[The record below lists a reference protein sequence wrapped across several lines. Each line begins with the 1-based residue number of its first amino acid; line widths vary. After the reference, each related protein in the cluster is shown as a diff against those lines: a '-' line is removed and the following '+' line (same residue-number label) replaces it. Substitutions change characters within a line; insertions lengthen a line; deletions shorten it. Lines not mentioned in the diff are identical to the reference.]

1 MNWLA
6 RLLFD
11 WVYVLLFGLFQGLLN
26 LTKFIESF
34 FDVFAGTAK
43 IFYKGDADFLINIF
57 FGHDAVTNAF
67 WAMALIAIVMAFGF
81 CIFQMAR
88 KASDVTGSV
97 KQSVG
102 QIFSSFI
109 RCLLIILLL
118 NAITVATINITNVLL
133 DRINFALE
141 NAAVLDQQESE
152 KTFTDEE
159 YAAMAKILATVAN
172 YSVNPSS
179 DSRYNVNSCFN
190 AIRNDL
196 LSLHVNGFFRYDY
209 PMDKN
214 GHYTWQG
221 ALALLASSAD
231 LTGDLNLDTYYPDV
245 VNAFRVVSRELS
257 TYKDFAPVET
267 ARFTASEALD
277 TDMLIFLI
285 AGMDAAQ
292 NSMYN
297 NGDFND
303 TIRKGYISGEKS
315 YNNLKQVR
323 RDFDIWE
330 MDYLVGYISCIVFI
344 IIMAICIFTF
354 IVRMFNLLLLYLTAP
369 LFASSMPVD
378 EGAKW
383 QSWTQAFV
391 IQLFSG
397 FGLIIAMRLY
407 LIIIP
412 VVISSD
418 LVFFAGTGTWYAV
431 LNRMAQLLMVLGGAW
446 AVLQSGDVI
455 TGILAGN
462 PGMAAI
468 QQSGRIGSMVT
479 GWAMRAPRAALG
491 AARDLASAPMK
502 AAGAIKGAQAK
513 HEAGQQQK
521 IARLD
526 RRAQQK
532 QNKADALF
540 AQADK
545 RVSQGK
551 HGRTTQGLMDRAS
564 TAQVQA
570 DAAKFKAAHKREQYG
585 MGGYAGEKPGK
596 REYGGVGHSASDE
609 VGGADTP
616 VISSFTRQSRTGV
629 EADVPVS
636 TAVPERTASDTTS
649 DAAAGSAPKESAAV
663 AAAAA
668 AHRAAGPTPSQPSSG
683 GTKASSGGASG
694 TAATPPPPSARRV
707 MGSVVSDTAS
717 STSAQTSSGGTGTS
731 SGSGVSAGATP
742 PPPSARRVTSTP
754 VSDTASSTPAR
765 TSSGSGAS
773 TGATPPKADSGDV
786 PVFTAVP
793 QRTSGRSPADAPV
806 ISVPSPRRTPP
817 PPRPASSGSTPP
829 PKKDSGGA
837 PPSDG
842 GTPPRK
848 R

>member
-11 WVYVLLFGLFQGLLN
+11 WVYVLLFGLLQGLLN

-34 FDVFAGTAK
+34 FDIFAGTAK
-43 IFYKGDADFLINIF
+43 IFYKGDADFLINVF

-88 KASDVTGSV
+88 KATDITGSV

-102 QIFSSFI
+102 QIFSSFV

-118 NAITVATINITNVLL
+118 NAITVAAINISNVLL

-141 NAAVLDQQESE
+141 NAATLDQQEQD
-152 KTFTDEE
+152 KTFSDQE

-172 YSVNPSS
+172 YSANPSS

-196 LSLHVNGFFRYDY
+196 LALQVNGFFRYDY
-209 PMDKN
+209 LPDKN

-231 LTGDLNLDTYYPDV
+231 LTSDLNLDSYYADV
-245 VNAFRVVSRELS
+245 VNAFRTVSQELS

-267 ARFTASEALD
+267 ARYTAAKAMD
-277 TDMLIFLI
+277 TDVLIFLI
-285 AGMDAAQ
+285 TGMEAAQ
-292 NSMYN
+292 NKMYN

-303 TIRKGYISGEKS
+303 AIRKGYVSGDKS

-323 RDFDIWE
+323 KDFDIWKI
-330 MDYLVGYISCIVFI
+330 DYLVGYISCIVFI

-369 LFASSMPVD
+369 LFASSMPAD

-418 LVFFAGTGTWYAV
+418 LVFFAGSGVWYAT

-468 QQSGRIGSMVT
+468 QQSGRIGGMVT

-491 AARDLASAPMK
+491 AAKGIASSPLK
-502 AAGAIKGAQAK
+502 AANAIKGAQAK
-513 HEAGQQQK
+513 AEASQQQK
-521 IARLD
+521 VARMD

-540 AQADK
+540 AQAD
-545 RVSQGK
+545 RRISEGK
-551 HGRTTQGLMDRAS
+551 SGRKTQGIMDRAS
-564 TAQVQA
+564 SAQVSA
-570 DAAKFKAAHKREQYG
+570 DKVSFRAAHAREKYG
-585 MGGYAGEKPGK
+585 LGGYAGEGPGK
-596 REYGGVGHSASDE
+596 GDYGAISHSASSEGDSS
-609 VGGADTP
+609 AP
-616 VISSFTRQSRTGV
+616 VISSFTREPRAGA
-629 EADVPVS
+629 EPDVPVS
-636 TAVPERTASDTTS
+636 TAVPERTASGASS
-649 DAAAGSAPKESAAV
+649 DAAAGSGPKESAAV
-663 AAAAA
+663 AAATSAA
-668 AHRAAGPTPSQPSSG
+668 RSAGAG
-683 GTKASSGGASG
+683 GGAGQTGSASSTGAQQS
-694 TAATPPPPSARRV
+694 TPPPPRSGRV
-707 MGSVVSDTAS
+707 AAPASGGGTTPTAS
-717 STSAQTSSGGTGTS
+717 AAPSGG
-731 SGSGVSAGATP
+731 GS
-742 PPPSARRVTSTP
+742 
-754 VSDTASSTPAR
+754 
-765 TSSGSGAS
+765 
-773 TGATPPKADSGDV
+773 
-786 PVFTAVP
+786 
-793 QRTSGRSPADAPV
+793 
-806 ISVPSPRRTPP
+806 RTPP
-817 PPRPASSGSTPP
+817 PPPPRGGTTVSGGGTPSAAPEAPTVHVSFQNRVRDVPSAPKPPSAAGAAPSAPSGGGTKAPPPPPPRGGSTPP
-829 PKKDSGGA
+829 A
-837 PPSDG
+837 DG

>member
-1 MNWLA
+1 MKGWLA

-11 WVYVLLFGLFQGLLN
+11 WVYKLLFGLFQSLLN
-26 LTKFIESF
+26 LVKFIESF

-43 IFYKGDADFLINIF
+43 IFYKGDADFLINVF

-109 RCLLIILLL
+109 RCLLIILML
-118 NAITVATINITNVLL
+118 NAITVAAINISNVLL
-133 DRINFALE
+133 DRINVALE
-141 NAAVLDQQESE
+141 NAPVLNQEKRE

-159 YAAMAKILATVAN
+159 YAAMVKILATVAN
-172 YSVNPSS
+172 YSANPSS

-196 LSLHVNGFFRYDY
+196 LALHVNGFFRYDY
-209 PMDKN
+209 DKDKN
-214 GHYTWQG
+214 DHYTWQG

-231 LTGDLNLDTYYPDV
+231 LTSDLNLDTYYPDV
-245 VNAFRVVSRELS
+245 VSAFQTVSRELS

-267 ARFTASEALD
+267 ARYAAPKAMD
-277 TDMLIFLI
+277 TDVLIFLI
-285 AGMDAAQ
+285 SSMEAAQ

-303 TIRKGYISGEKS
+303 TIRKGYVSGQKS

-330 MDYLVGYISCIVFI
+330 IDYLVGYISCIVFI
-344 IIMAICIFTF
+344 IIMAISIFTF

-369 LFASSMPVD
+369 LFASSMPAD

-418 LVFFAGTGTWYAV
+418 LVFFAGSGTWNSM

-491 AARDLASAPMK
+491 AAKNIASSPFK
-502 AAGAIKGAQAK
+502 AASAIKGAHDK
-513 HEAGQQQK
+513 HEAGKQQK
-521 IARLD
+521 VERLD

-532 QNKADALF
+532 QNKADALY
-540 AQADK
+540 AEADK
-545 RVSQGK
+545 RIKQGK
-551 HGRTTQGLMDRAS
+551 HNWRTRGLMDQAS
-564 TAQVQA
+564 SAQEAA
-570 DAAKFKAAHKREQYG
+570 DSAKYKAAHKREQYG

-596 REYGGVGHSASDE
+596 KELEGFGHSASD
-609 VGGADTP
+609 GGGSSDVP
-616 VISSFTRQSRTGV
+616 VISSFTRESRAETG
-629 EADVPVS
+629 
-636 TAVPERTASDTTS
+636 ASASS
-649 DAAAGSAPKESAAV
+649 DAATGSIPKESAAV
-663 AAAAA
+663 AAATSAVQS
-668 AHRAAGPTPSQPSSG
+668 AGSGGGADSTPISAKPSS
-683 GTKASSGGASG
+683 
-694 TAATPPPPSARRV
+694 
-707 MGSVVSDTAS
+707 
-717 STSAQTSSGGTGTS
+717 
-731 SGSGVSAGATP
+731 
-742 PPPSARRVTSTP
+742 
-754 VSDTASSTPAR
+754 
-765 TSSGSGAS
+765 
-773 TGATPPKADSGDV
+773 
-786 PVFTAVP
+786 
-793 QRTSGRSPADAPV
+793 
-806 ISVPSPRRTPP
+806 PP
-817 PPRPASSGSTPP
+817 PPRSSARTEASGSGGGSSSTASEAPTINVSFPKRSSGGGAASTPSSGSTPP
-829 PKKDSGGA
+829 PV
-837 PPSDG
+837 
-842 GTPPRK
+842 PPRK
-848 R
+848 GSSGGGSTPPPVPPRKDSTGGGSTPPPKGDGGSPPPPPRTR

>member
-1 MNWLA
+1 MRRSCAPLW
-6 RLLFD
+6 
-11 WVYVLLFGLFQGLLN
+11 
-26 LTKFIESF
+26 
-34 FDVFAGTAK
+34 K
-43 IFYKGDADFLINIF
+43 ISA
-57 FGHDAVTNAF
+57 
-67 WAMALIAIVMAFGF
+67 
-81 CIFQMAR
+81 
-88 KASDVTGSV
+88 
-97 KQSVG
+97 
-102 QIFSSFI
+102 
-109 RCLLIILLL
+109 
-118 NAITVATINITNVLL
+118 
-133 DRINFALE
+133 
-141 NAAVLDQQESE
+141 
-152 KTFTDEE
+152 
-159 YAAMAKILATVAN
+159 
-172 YSVNPSS
+172 
-179 DSRYNVNSCFN
+179 
-190 AIRNDL
+190 
-196 LSLHVNGFFRYDY
+196 
-209 PMDKN
+209 KN

-245 VNAFRVVSRELS
+245 VNAFQTVSRELS
-257 TYKDFAPVET
+257 TYRDFAPVET

-277 TDMLIFLI
+277 TDVLIFLI

-303 TIRKGYISGEKS
+303 TIRKGYVSGDKS
-315 YNNLKQVR
+315 YNDLKQVR

-330 MDYLVGYISCIVFI
+330 MDYLVGYISCITFI

-418 LVFFAGTGTWYAV
+418 LVFFAGTGTWYAI

-468 QQSGRIGSMVT
+468 QQSGRIGGMVT

-491 AARDLASAPMK
+491 AAKGIASAPFK
-502 AAGAIKGAQAK
+502 AAGAVKGAQAK
-513 HEAGQQQK
+513 HEAGQQAK
-521 IARLD
+521 VARLD
-526 RRAQQK
+526 RRAQMK
-532 QNKADALF
+532 QNKADALY

-545 RVSQGK
+545 RVRQGK
-551 HGRTTQGLMDRAS
+551 HDRTTQGLMDRAS
-564 TAQVQA
+564 TAQIQA
-570 DAAKFKAAHKREQYG
+570 DAATFKAAHKREQLG
-585 MGGYAGEKPGK
+585 MGGYAGEGPGK
-596 REYGGVGHSASDE
+596 REFSGFGHSASDE
-609 VGGADTP
+609 GGGPDAP
-616 VISSFTRQSRTGV
+616 VISSFTRESRTGT

-636 TAVPERTASDTTS
+636 TAVPERTVSDTTS

-663 AAAAA
+663 AAATSAR
-668 AHRAAGPTPSQPSSG
+668 RAASAVSGASGPTPSQ
-683 GTKASSGGASG
+683 TSSGGA
-694 TAATPPPPSARRV
+694 
-707 MGSVVSDTAS
+707 AS
-717 STSAQTSSGGTGTS
+717 T
-731 SGSGVSAGATP
+731 GATP
-742 PPPSARRVTSTP
+742 PPPSARRAASPASGTVGSTP
-754 VSDTASSTPAR
+754 SHSPSGGAAATSVSPPPRSSASS
-765 TSSGSGAS
+765 SGG
-773 TGATPPKADSGDV
+773 TPPQADSGDV
-786 PVFTAVP
+786 
-793 QRTSGRSPADAPV
+793 PV

-817 PPRPASSGSTPP
+817 PPRPTSSGSTPP
-829 PKKDSGGA
+829 PRRDSGGT
-837 PPSDG
+837 PPTDGG

>member
-1 MNWLA
+1 MMKWLT

-11 WVYVLLFGLFQGLLN
+11 WVYVLLYGLFRGLLN

-88 KASDVTGSV
+88 KAADVTGSV

-118 NAITVATINITNVLL
+118 NTMTVAAINITNVLL

-152 KTFTDEE
+152 KTFSDEE
-159 YAAMAKILATVAN
+159 YASMAKILATVAN

-196 LSLHVNGFFRYDY
+196 MALHVNGFFRYDY
-209 PMDKN
+209 PQDKN

-231 LTGDLNLDTYYPDV
+231 LTSDLNLDTYYPDV
-245 VNAFRVVSRELS
+245 VNAFQTVSQELS

-267 ARFTASEALD
+267 ARYTASEAID
-277 TDMLIFLI
+277 TDVLIFLI

-303 TIRKGYISGEKS
+303 TIRKGYISGKKS
-315 YNNLKQVR
+315 YNDLKQVR

-354 IVRMFNLLLLYLTAP
+354 IVRMFNLVLLYLTAP

-418 LVFFAGTGTWYAV
+418 LVFFAGTGTWYAT

-491 AARDLASAPMK
+491 AAKSIASTPLK

-513 HEAGQQQK
+513 AEAGQQQK
-521 IARLD
+521 VARLE

-551 HGRTTQGLMDRAS
+551 HGRATQGLMDRAS

-570 DAAKFKAAHKREQYG
+570 DKASFRAAHKREQYG
-585 MGGYAGEKPGK
+585 MGGYAGEGPGK
-596 REYGGVGHSASDE
+596 RQLEGFGHSASSD
-609 VGGADTP
+609 GGPDVP
-616 VISSFTRQSRTGV
+616 VISSFARESRTGA
-629 EADVPVS
+629 EADVPTS

-649 DAAAGSAPKESAAV
+649 DAAAGSAPKEPAAV
-663 AAAAA
+663 AAATAV
-668 AHRAAGPTPSQPSSG
+668 HRAAGSSPSQPSS
-683 GTKASSGGASG
+683 SGGASTG
-694 TAATPPPPSARRV
+694 ATPPPPSARRV
-707 MGSVVSDTAS
+707 AGSVTSDTAS
-717 STSAQTSSGGTGTS
+717 STPAQPSSSGGTST
-731 SGSGVSAGATP
+731 GATP

-754 VSDTASSTPAR
+754 VSDVVSSAPARPASS
-765 TSSGSGAS
+765 G
-773 TGATPPKADSGDV
+773 TPPKADSGDV
-786 PVFTAVP
+786 PVFTATP
-793 QRTSGRSPADAPV
+793 QRTSGHSPADAPV
-806 ISVPSPRRTPP
+806 ISIPSPRRTPP
-817 PPRPASSGSTPP
+817 PPRPSSGSTPP
-829 PKKDSGGA
+829 PKKDSGGT
-837 PPSDG
+837 PPAGG

>member
-1 MNWLA
+1 MKWLT

-11 WVYVLLFGLFQGLLN
+11 WVYVLLYGLFRGLLN

-88 KASDVTGSV
+88 KAADVAGSV

-102 QIFSSFI
+102 QIFSSFV

-118 NAITVATINITNVLL
+118 NAMTVAAINISNVLL

-141 NAAVLDQQESE
+141 NAAVLNQQEAE

-172 YSVNPSS
+172 YSANPSS

-196 LSLHVNGFFRYDY
+196 MALHVNGFFRYDY
-209 PMDKN
+209 PTDKN

-231 LTGDLNLDTYYPDV
+231 LTSDLNLDTYYPDV
-245 VNAFRVVSRELS
+245 VNAFQTVSRELS
-257 TYKDFAPVET
+257 TYNDFAPVES
-267 ARFTASEALD
+267 ARYTASEAID
-277 TDMLIFLI
+277 TDVLIFLI

-292 NSMYN
+292 NDMYN
-297 NGDFND
+297 NGEFSD
-303 TIRKGYISGEKS
+303 TIRKGYISGKKS
-315 YNNLKQVR
+315 YNDLKQVR

-354 IVRMFNLLLLYLTAP
+354 IVRMFNLVLLYLTAP

-418 LVFFAGTGTWYAV
+418 LVFFAGTGAWYAT

-491 AARDLASAPMK
+491 AAKDIATSPQK
-502 AAGAIKGAQAK
+502 ISNAIKSSQAK
-513 HEAGQQQK
+513 AEAGRQQRV
-521 IARLD
+521 ARME

-540 AQADK
+540 AKADK
-545 RVSQGK
+545 RLDQGK
-551 HGRTTQGLMDRAS
+551 YGWKTQRTMGRAS
-564 TAQVQA
+564 STQVSA
-570 DAAKFKAAHKREQYG
+570 DKASFRAAHARQQYG

-596 REYGGVGHSASDE
+596 REYGGVSHSASDE
-609 VGGADTP
+609 SGGADTP
-616 VISSFTRQSRTGV
+616 VISSFTRESRAGA
-629 EADVPVS
+629 EADAPIS
-636 TAVPERTASDTTS
+636 TAVPERAASAAPS
-649 DAAAGSAPKESAAV
+649 DAAAGSKGSAAT
-663 AAAAA
+663 AAAASARQA
-668 AHRAAGPTPSQPSSG
+668 AGGAAGPAPTKTSSG
-683 GTKASSGGASG
+683 GSGASG
-694 TAATPPPPSARRV
+694 GGSTATPPPPSARRV
-707 MGSVVSDTAS
+707 ASAPVSDAAGPAPTK
-717 STSAQTSSGGTGTS
+717 TS
-731 SGSGVSAGATP
+731 SGSAGASGGGSGATP

-754 VSDTASSTPAR
+754 ISDTASSTPAR
-765 TSSGSGAS
+765 TSSGGGA
-773 TGATPPKADSGDV
+773 GAGGTPPKAGSGEV

-793 QRTSGRSPADAPV
+793 QRTSTPPPADAPV
-806 ISVPSPRRTPP
+806 ISIPSPRRAPP
-817 PPRPASSGSTPP
+817 PPRPSAGSAPP
-829 PKKDSGGA
+829 PKRDSGD
-837 PPSDG
+837 PPLAG